1 MEKENWL
8 SMPREVMENRQ
19 MGESHGKVK
28 EFEIS
33 LKPDFF
39 VIYSVM
45 FRDCR
50 QLWNIYFFNTFIH
63 LLYIYHFYLKMVMKF
78 GNFSRENSWKSHEMV
93 RQASCG
99 NPVCAHALN
108 QWSPTFFAWLPPSV
122 TGPPK
127 SPPPPKKLPH

>member
-1 MEKENWL
+1 MEKETWL

-39 VIYSVM
+39 VVYSVM

-50 QLWNIYFFNTFIH
+50 QLWNIDFF
-63 LLYIYHFYLKMVMKF
+63 LYIYTFVIHLSFLL
-78 GNFSRENSWKSHEMV
+78 ENGHEI
-93 RQASCG
+93 
-99 NPVCAHALN
+99 
-108 QWSPTFFAWLPPSV
+108 WEF
-122 TGPPK
+122 
-127 SPPPPKKLPH
+127 